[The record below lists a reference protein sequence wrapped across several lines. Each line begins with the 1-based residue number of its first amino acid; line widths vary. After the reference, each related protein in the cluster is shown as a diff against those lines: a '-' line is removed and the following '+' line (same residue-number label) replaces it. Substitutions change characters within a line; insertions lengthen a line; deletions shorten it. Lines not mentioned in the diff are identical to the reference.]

1 MSNKPKPDTLL
12 GLTNSE
18 QKILLLSILCTD
30 ESNKLDLDKL
40 AQYGGY
46 KNPASASTTYR
57 NAKRKLSDYKPEPPT
72 SAEGSAANTPKRGR
86 PPKKAAAAEP
96 PMAADTEPVEE
107 EAAPAPKA
115 KRQRIIKKG
124 IAKVIKKDSYEGQ
137 INRSSE
143 DTVKSEPSSSMAETK
158 GSIKSEDSS
167 VKGEDVSIKEEMRSI
182 KQEPEDIYDDCKTE
196 DESPM
201 TNEELDAQLN
211 AMYEAAH
218 PGIKAE
224 AEGDA

>member
-1 MSNKPKPDTLL
+1 
-12 GLTNSE
+12 
-18 QKILLLSILCTD
+18 
-30 ESNKLDLDKL
+30 
-40 AQYGGY
+40 
-46 KNPASASTTYR
+46 
-57 NAKRKLSDYKPEPPT
+57 
-72 SAEGSAANTPKRGR
+72 
-86 PPKKAAAAEP
+86 
-96 PMAADTEPVEE
+96 
-107 EAAPAPKA
+107 
-115 KRQRIIKKG
+115 
-124 IAKVIKKDSYEGQ
+124 
-137 INRSSE
+137 
-143 DTVKSEPSSSMAETK
+143 MAETK

-201 TNEELDAQLN
+201 TNEELDAQLD

>member
-18 QKILLLSILCTD
+18 QRILLLSILCTD
-30 ESNKLDLDKL
+30 ESNK
-40 AQYGGY
+40 YGGY

-115 KRQRIIKKG
+115 KRQR
-124 IAKVIKKDSYEGQ
+124 Q

-167 VKGEDVSIKEEMRSI
+167 VKGEDVSIKEMRSI

-201 TNEELDAQLN
+201 TNEELDAQLD

>member
-57 NAKRKLSDYKPEPPT
+57 NAKRKLSDYKPEPST

-124 IAKVIKKDSYEGQ
+124 IAKVIKKDS
-137 INRSSE
+137 SE
-143 DTVKSEPSSSMAETK
+143 DTLKSEPSSSIAETK

-167 VKGEDVSIKEEMRSI
+167 VKGEDVSIKEEMRTI

-201 TNEELDAQLN
+201 TNDELDAQLD

-218 PGIKAE
+218 AGVKAE
-224 AEGDA
+224 AEGEA